1 MLPRE
6 LQIETQFPTPDLARW
21 RALVDADLK
30 GAPFEKRLVT
40 HTYEGIHIQPLYSAA
55 LARDHAAAGA
65 GAEASGTGSFT
76 RGAQPL
82 GTSLRGWDIRQ
93 ERAEA
98 DLPTFNNAVREDL
111 MGGATSILL
120 RFDACARAGL
130 DPTDAQGAA
139 LAGRD
144 GLATYT
150 LDDLD
155 EALRGV
161 HLQMIALALESGAAF
176 LPLSAMLAA
185 LWERRGVKPA
195 DARGAFNADPLAV
208 LARDG
213 QLPGSLSAS
222 IKDIADLARW
232 TSEHYPHVTSVRVGT
247 AAYHHAGATATQD
260 LAFSMATAIEY
271 LRALSSN
278 GLSASQA
285 ARQISFSFAVG
296 CGIFLASAKLRAAR
310 RLWTRILEASG
321 VAPDQRAMVMHV
333 RPSKRV
339 LATRDPWV
347 NILRNTACVFAANLG
362 GADAISSTPFDAPLG
377 EPSSLGRRLA
387 RNTHHLL
394 MEECQLH
401 RICDPLG
408 GSWYIE
414 SLTDELCEKAWV
426 ILQAIESRGGM
437 SQALLSGWVGEQ
449 IDQAM
454 QPRIRNI
461 STRKDVILGV
471 SDFPNPAEELPR
483 PAPVDRQTI
492 VRRAVERLGRTGKS
506 VLRLAAAPTHAP
518 GGRAAWALELA
529 RAGGSVGQIAAMM
542 TSDESS
548 VSTLDAPIQVHP
560 YAEPFER
567 LREAAEHYA
576 EECGER
582 PSVHLVAIGT
592 PAERLARVNFCT
604 NLFEAGGFDITGGE
618 SDGSVADALAEYREH
633 ASNAHI
639 VVICGPDNRYE
650 ADVPALAAAL
660 HALGARTVILAGN
673 PGTQEPTYR
682 AAGVNRFVFVKC
694 DVVQLLRELLIEEG
708 VTV

>member
-6 LQIETQFPTPDLARW
+6 LRVDTLFPPPDLARW

-40 HTYEGIHIQPLYSAA
+40 HTYEGIHVQPLYTAATSGELASAI
-55 LARDHAAAGA
+55 G
-65 GAEASGTGSFT
+65 ASGVGAMT
-76 RGAQPL
+76 RAARPL
-82 GTSLRGWDIRQ
+82 GNSVRGWDIRQ

-98 DLPTFNNAVREDL
+98 ELHASNAAIREDL

-130 DPTDAQGAA
+130 DPTDAHGAA

-144 GLATYT
+144 GLSAYT

-155 EALRGV
+155 QALQGV
-161 HLQMIALALESGAAF
+161 HVHMISIALESGAAF
-176 LPLSAMLAA
+176 LPMSAMLAA
-185 LWERRGVKPA
+185 LWERRGVTPA
-195 DARGAFNADPLAV
+195 EARGAFSADPLAV

-213 QLPGSLSAS
+213 QLPCSLESS
-222 IKDIADLARW
+222 MKDMVDLARW
-232 TSEHYPHVTSVRVGT
+232 TSDHYPHVSSVRVGT

-260 LAFSMATAIEY
+260 LAFSIATALEY
-271 LRALSSN
+271 LRAMRN
-278 GLSASQA
+278 GGLRVDQAASQMT
-285 ARQISFSFAVG
+285 FSFAVG

-310 RLWTRILEASG
+310 RLWARVLDACG
-321 VAPDQRAMVMHV
+321 AHPDSRAMVMHV

-347 NILRNTACVFAANLG
+347 NILRNTACVFAASLG

-377 EPSSLGRRLA
+377 EPSPLGRRLA

-414 SLTDELCEKAWV
+414 TLTDELCEKAWV

-437 SQALLSGWVGEQ
+437 ARALNSGWVGEQ

-471 SDFPNPAEELPR
+471 SDFPNPAEHVPR
-483 PAPVDRQTI
+483 PVPVDRDTI
-492 VRRAVERLGRTGKS
+492 VRRAIERLGRTGKS
-506 VLRLAAAPTHAP
+506 VLRLTAAPTHAP

-529 RAGGSVGQIAAMM
+529 RAGGSVGQITAMM
-542 TSDESS
+542 TQDDGRTS
-548 VSTLDAPIQVHP
+548 VLDAPIQVHP

-567 LREAAEHYA
+567 LREAAEHY
-576 EECGER
+576 EHECGRR
-582 PSVHLVAIGT
+582 PSVHLVVIGT

-604 NLFEAGGFDITGGE
+604 NLFESGGFDVTGGE
-618 SDGSVADALAEYREH
+618 SDGSIAGALESLRGFAPH
-633 ASNAHI
+633 APIA
-639 VVICGPDNRYE
+639 VICGPDARYPT
-650 ADVPALAAAL
+650 DVPTLAPAL
-660 HALGARTVILAGN
+660 HARGVRTVVLAGN
-673 PGTQEPTYR
+673 PGANE
-682 AAGVNRFVFVKC
+682 AALTASGVNRFVYVKC
-694 DVVQLLRELLIEEG
+694 DVVQLLQDLLIEEG